1 MCPSTWCVPLSELGT
16 TVSSW
21 TLLVW
26 KLRTLHQWAQN
37 FQQGGTIKLLRSEN
51 ETSWIFVCGTFLV
64 CFGVRSYKIN
74 FTSLKGRISSGSS
87 SRIIKLFFTL
97 IEVSTSIDQVC
108 ISKSISKFLQRMFEN
123 SCWGIYF
130 NKVGIVSLIIQ
141 SKESF
146 ILVGT
151 GHSVAASFS
160 TP

>member
-1 MCPSTWCVPLSELGT
+1 MKRLEFL
-16 TVSSW
+16 
-21 TLLVW
+21 
-26 KLRTLHQWAQN
+26 
-37 FQQGGTIKLLRSEN
+37 
-51 ETSWIFVCGTFLV
+51 FVYGTFLV

-74 FTSLKGRISSGSS
+74 FTSLKRRISSGSS

-123 SCWGIYF
+123 SCWGMYF
-130 NKVGIVSLIIQ
+130 NKVGIVFIVSLIIQ